1 MATIV
6 TRSGKGSPLTHAEVD
21 ANFTNLNTDKLELSG
36 GTMTGNLSFGDNDK
50 AIFGAI
56 NPLEIYHD
64 GTNKYIQ
71 DTGSGSLFIR
81 GSDLVLE
88 DDGGNDYITMSDTG
102 TGGTVTLK
110 HNASTK
116 LATTS
121 TGIDVTGTVTADKLT
136 LNNASTIVEIES
148 SNTNARLDFIASRTS
163 SNLTSFLFKDN
174 ADKSKLSIGQNG
186 DISFYEDTGTTA
198 KFFWDASAESLGI
211 GTTSPSALVDISKS
225 GTGDYS
231 TLKLSNT
238 GASGRKYELGV
249 GGSGTGNYAGKFYVY
264 DSTAGQPRF
273 SLDSSGN
280 VGIGTISPDNS
291 LHISYTDS
299 TAYSDATHDAGIQIE
314 NTDTTTNSF
323 SQLHFRTGNSDSY
336 IRNIREGDNLASLA
350 FLTDDGGVT
359 GDVGEAMRIDSSGRV
374 GIGTSSPAYALD
386 VQDDD
391 ATRHLRVFRNASGT
405 SAIMV
410 QNADTGSG
418 SNDGLQISVLNG
430 GDAQIANLE
439 NTNLR
444 FLTNSTERMRI
455 DSSGNVG
462 IGTSSVDR
470 GKLHVNHYNSISAG
484 VFNDAHLA
492 LTFNTAPSD
501 NDGYAGITYATSD
514 SDNYGW
520 SVGAR
525 RTNSG
530 VGDFV
535 FTQHTN
541 SATGSERMR
550 IDSSGNL
557 LVGRTTLSGT
567 DNTSGAYIFNEGAL
581 VAQRSSNPSLYLNRY
596 GTDGDIALFRKDG
609 STVGSIG
616 VVSSQPYFVSGNTG
630 IRLSDANNGIFPAE
644 SDGTNRDAAI
654 NLGASASRFKDL
666 YLSGG
671 VYLGGTGSANK
682 LDDYE
687 EGTFTVTLT
696 GSSSGDIPLNADT
709 AYYTKIG
716 DMVYITGE
724 VRINSTQT
732 VTATGTYINI
742 NGLPFTS
749 NSDTNLRPAGAL
761 ALQHDG
767 TTWAPQAGGVATN
780 GTKWIMEYDPDLI
793 SRSSTT
799 LQLRMQLNYKV

>member
-1 MATIV
+1 LAVFSNGTDSFIQEY
-6 TRSGKGSPLTHAEVD
+6 TTGGHLYID
-21 ANFTNLNTDKLELSG
+21 ATNLRIRNRNDNTLRLQTSDSG
-36 GTMTGNLSFGDNDK
+36 
-50 AIFGAI
+50 AV
-56 NPLEIYHD
+56 
-64 GTNKYIQ
+64 
-71 DTGSGSLFIR
+71 
-81 GSDLVLE
+81 DLYYN
-88 DDGGNDYITMSDTG
+88 G
-102 TGGTVTLK
+102 
-110 HNASTK
+110 STK

-121 TGIDVTGTVTADKLT
+121 TGVDITGTLTSDALAVNGGYLTVDNGYGITTVGGLKYIADSDDNAPSAGLLHQFLT
-136 LNNASTIVEIES
+136 N
-148 SNTNARLDFIASRTS
+148 TS
-163 SNLTSFLFKDN
+163 SL
-174 ADKSKLSIGQNG
+174 A
-186 DISFYEDTGTTA
+186 
-198 KFFWDASAESLGI
+198 LGI
-211 GTTSPSALVDISKS
+211 QK
-225 GTGDYS
+225 
-231 TLKLSNT
+231 N
-238 GASGRKYELGV
+238 
-249 GGSGTGNYAGKFYVY
+249 GN
-264 DSTAGQPRF
+264 
-273 SLDSSGN
+273 
-280 VGIGTISPDNS
+280 
-291 LHISYTDS
+291 
-299 TAYSDATHDAGIQIE
+299 
-314 NTDTTTNSF
+314 
-323 SQLHFRTGNSDSY
+323 
-336 IRNIREGDNLASLA
+336 
-350 FLTDDGGVT
+350 
-359 GDVGEAMRIDSSGRV
+359 V

-455 DSSGNVG
+455 NSSGNVG